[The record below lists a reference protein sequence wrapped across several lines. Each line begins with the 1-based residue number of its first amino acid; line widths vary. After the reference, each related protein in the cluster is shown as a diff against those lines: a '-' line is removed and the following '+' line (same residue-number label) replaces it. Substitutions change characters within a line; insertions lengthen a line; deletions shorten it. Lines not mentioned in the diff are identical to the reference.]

1 MGKRCYG
8 IDLRTTEDLDHR
20 FTLQY
25 LIRFWELSGRSENF
39 ISRRRFFNQ
48 LAGTDRLATQIME
61 GRSEE
66 EIRASWKAELDEY
79 KAMRIKYLIYPD

>member
-1 MGKRCYG
+1 
-8 IDLRTTEDLDHR
+8 
-20 FTLQY
+20 
-25 LIRFWELSGRSENF
+25 LSGRSENI

-66 EIRASWKAELDEY
+66 EIRATWKAELDEY

>member
-1 MGKRCYG
+1 
-8 IDLRTTEDLDHR
+8 
-20 FTLQY
+20 
-25 LIRFWELSGRSENF
+25 
-39 ISRRRFFNQ
+39 
-48 LAGTDRLATQIME
+48 ME